1 MPIIYTLFFLGKEQ
15 LFWSGHRSC
24 QSSILFLW
32 KTSAKCLGRN
42 RKKNKIQKR
51 SFKIYRFELYAEFI
65 PAINSNNTNLT

>member
-42 RKKNKIQKR
+42 RKKIRFKKEALKFIDLNFMLNLFQPLIQT
-51 SFKIYRFELYAEFI
+51 IQI
-65 PAINSNNTNLT
+65 